1 MVRLIR
7 RWSDI
12 RLGEANSGSV
22 REDVE
27 SGMGLTKS
35 PSYAKAILSKSELRS
50 GEKFF
55 QAVSMAILVF
65 MKILCILTIWI
76 MRVDSVMG
84 QVVNV

>member
-1 MVRLIR
+1 MAVPMLI
-7 RWSDI
+7 
-12 RLGEANSGSV
+12 
-22 REDVE
+22 
-27 SGMGLTKS
+27 K
-35 PSYAKAILSKSELRS
+35 
-50 GEKFF
+50 EKFF